1 MDDKKIIEEYLN
13 GLSSLKLAKKY
24 NCSKS
29 KILKIL
35 KNNGIKRRTTKFEI
49 TEDIRDLIIKSYKAK
64 IKLCDISKI
73 SGVCQRRIYEVL
85 KEENILRNANKKI
98 PVEIENEICK
108 KFLGGKTNKQLCE
121 EYGLWPGTISKIL
134 DKNGI
139 KRKRIAH
146 NKIDNKIKQNVVNEY
161 VNGLNICELSEK
173 YGFATT
179 TIARWVKNENKTRT
193 FSEAF
198 TLSAQ
203 KGRKFFK
210 GTDLPYFSTKSNK
223 WFFADSLWEGVRMEQ
238 LDNDKNVIYWEKCSD
253 RIPYID
259 HNGISHYY
267 IPDIKIF
274 TKNKIIVEEIKPKI
288 LVDKELN
295 KIKFEYAEKY
305 YNNINIEFIVV
316 TEDKIGIDNIKSFN
330 PDGLMKLTKE
340 MRDKQRK
347 DRRNEQLRKKRKEKK
362 TCNRKS
368 VK

>member
-1 MDDKKIIEEYLN
+1 
-13 GLSSLKLAKKY
+13 
-24 NCSKS
+24 
-29 KILKIL
+29 
-35 KNNGIKRRTTKFEI
+35 
-49 TEDIRDLIIKSYKAK
+49 
-64 IKLCDISKI
+64 
-73 SGVCQRRIYEVL
+73 
-85 KEENILRNANKKI
+85 
-98 PVEIENEICK
+98 
-108 KFLGGKTNKQLCE
+108 
-121 EYGLWPGTISKIL
+121 
-134 DKNGI
+134 
-139 KRKRIAH
+139 
-146 NKIDNKIKQNVVNEY
+146 
-161 VNGLNICELSEK
+161 
-173 YGFATT
+173 
-179 TIARWVKNENKTRT
+179 
-193 FSEAF
+193 
-198 TLSAQ
+198 
-203 KGRKFFK
+203 
-210 GTDLPYFSTKSNK
+210 
-223 WFFADSLWEGVRMEQ
+223 MEQ